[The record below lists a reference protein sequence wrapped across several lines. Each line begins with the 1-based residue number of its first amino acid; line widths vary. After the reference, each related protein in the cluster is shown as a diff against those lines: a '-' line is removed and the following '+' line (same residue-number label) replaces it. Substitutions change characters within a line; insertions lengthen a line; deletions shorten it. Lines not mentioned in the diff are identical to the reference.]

1 MFFCFVSYALGKKQ
15 TLKEP
20 FCKPDYLDLERLVQ
34 QETLLFFFFFLHPGL
49 DISNIVHTEVCGFAS
64 VSSHA
69 KTCLKSEYKCFSDAK
84 VCQFYFF
91 KRSIEE
97 QIPAVPLLRVFQDW
111 AMTFIESN

>member
-1 MFFCFVSYALGKKQ
+1 MFFCFVLYALGKKKK
-15 TLKEP
+15 L

-34 QETLLFFFFFLHPGL
+34 QETLLLFIFFHPGL
-49 DISNIVHTEVCGFAS
+49 DISNILHTEVCGFAS

-91 KRSIEE
+91 
-97 QIPAVPLLRVFQDW
+97 
-111 AMTFIESN
+111 